1 MQTESQ
7 LAAFV
12 RGFDARDLPAEAAR
26 ITRRVVLAAVGTGI
40 AGAAEDGIGP
50 LRDLLLSRGG
60 TGQART
66 LVFGDRLPAT
76 AAAQLNGTM
85 CRALDYCDAMAP
97 GIHIGS
103 SVVPAAFAA
112 AELAGG
118 CSGAELLAA
127 LAVGCEVGARFNLT
141 ESMYDGF
148 DPTGVAIVFA
158 ATATASRVLRLD
170 ETQ

>member
-12 RGFDARDLPAEAAR
+12 RGFDARDLPTEAAC

-60 TGQART
+60 TAQARA
-66 LVFGDRLPAT
+66 LVFGDRLPAA

-85 CRALDYCDAMAP
+85 CRALDYCDAMGPASTSARRSCRP
-97 GIHIGS
+97 RS
-103 SVVPAAFAA
+103 RRPSWPAAAA
-112 AELAGG
+112 APS
-118 CSGAELLAA
+118 C
-127 LAVGCEVGARFNLT
+127 
-141 ESMYDGF
+141 
-148 DPTGVAIVFA
+148 
-158 ATATASRVLRLD
+158 
-170 ETQ
+170 